1 MPKITT
7 TLVADKETPGTIRFM
22 EPDVTDGLEK
32 PLSIYL
38 RKEMV
43 EHLVGSEVEI
53 GVTAVKLTLDR
64 A

>member
-1 MPKITT
+1 MLTT

-22 EPDVTDGLEK
+22 EPDVPAEGR

-43 EHLVGSEVEI
+43 EGLFGSTAVEL
-53 GVTAVKLTLDR
+53 GVTSVKLTLDR